1 MTLRYVQVTQQDLQ
15 RESHQARQNAAHP
28 HRLPTFSLPQHVHTG
43 DLPGIFQGLAATR
56 HLLAMHRR
64 QLGDEETRHKLQ
76 RLDKRLL
83 AVFSQLKRIETDQ
96 K

>member
-1 MTLRYVQVTQQDLQ
+1 
-15 RESHQARQNAAHP
+15 
-28 HRLPTFSLPQHVHTG
+28 
-43 DLPGIFQGLAATR
+43 
-56 HLLAMHRR
+56 MHRR